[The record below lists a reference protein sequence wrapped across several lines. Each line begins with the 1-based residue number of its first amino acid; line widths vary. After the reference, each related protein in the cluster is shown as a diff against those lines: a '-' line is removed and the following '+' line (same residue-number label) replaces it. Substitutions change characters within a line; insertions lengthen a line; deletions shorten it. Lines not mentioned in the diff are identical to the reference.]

1 MRGRRTGEDHAAAFA
16 KALLMSLITTH
27 VLDTAR
33 GCPAVGVAVFLDSCD
48 DRGEWAELA
57 RGTTNADGRVSDLL
71 AQSAVLRPGIY
82 RLRFATGNY
91 FLALG
96 VRGFYPEVQVIVSID
111 DPAVHYHIPL
121 LLSPYGYS
129 TYRGS

>member
-1 MRGRRTGEDHAAAFA
+1 
-16 KALLMSLITTH
+16 MSPITTH

-33 GCPAVGVAVFLDSCD
+33 GRPAAAMTVFLDVRD
-48 DRGEWAELA
+48 DSGNWTELA
-57 RGTTNADGRVSDLL
+57 RGTTNADGRITDLL
-71 AQSAVLRPGIY
+71 ANGAVLTPGIY
-82 RLRFATGNY
+82 RMRFATGDY

-96 VRGFYPEVQVIVSID
+96 VRGFYPEVQVVVFLD
-111 DPAVHYHIPL
+111 DPAGHYHIPL